1 MKWLS
6 KAIFLA
12 VLICAETVIGADEQ
26 TLQFG
31 PFGKVF
37 LYRQSPLPSH
47 VVLFVSGDGGW
58 NLGVIDMAKTLSHLD
73 ALVVGIDITHYL
85 RELSRSNEPCSY
97 PAGDFEI
104 LSKFIQRSLE
114 FPNYVTPIL
123 AGYSSGATLVYATLA
138 QAPANTF
145 RGAIGLGFCP
155 DLALSKPL
163 CHGYGLEWKSGEKG
177 KGYIFLS
184 AKTLQAPWVALQGT
198 IDQVCSPETTE
209 DFVKQVKGGKLVLLP
224 KVGHGFAVQ
233 RNWMPQFKEAFL
245 DLGTRRLE
253 TELEEPG
260 GLKDLPILEIRAR
273 NPRPEAF
280 AVILSG
286 DGGWAGIDR
295 DLGHSF
301 AANDISVVGLN
312 SLKYFWKR
320 RSPEEA
326 GKDLG
331 IILSHYLSLWHQ
343 KEAILIGYSLGAD
356 VLPFMMNRVA
366 PELRDRVPLVAL
378 LGPSEKVSFEFHVSD
393 WLGGSSRADALPVLP
408 ELEKLRDKK
417 ILCFC
422 GEKEADSLC
431 HKLGPDVAET
441 FVLPGAHHFGGKYGF
456 IAEAIIKETLR
467 LSKPQ

>member
-1 MKWLS
+1 MKRLS

-12 VLICAETVIGADEQ
+12 VLVCAETVLGADEES
-26 TLQFG
+26 LQFG

-104 LSKFIQRSLE
+104 LSKFIQRTLE
-114 FPNYVTPIL
+114 FPSYVTPIL

-145 RGAIGLGFCP
+145 RGAISLGFCP

-163 CHGYGLEWKSGEKG
+163 CHGYGLEWKPGEKG
-177 KGYIFLS
+177 KGYIFLP

-209 DFVKQVKGGKLVLLP
+209 AFVKQVKAGKLVLLP

-245 DLGTRRLE
+245 DLGTRGHE
-253 TELEEPG
+253 AELEEPS
-260 GLKDLPILEIRAR
+260 GLKDLPIVEIRAR

-286 DGGWAGIDR
+286 DGR
-295 DLGHSF
+295 LGR
-301 AANDISVVGLN
+301 N
-312 SLKYFWKR
+312 
-320 RSPEEA
+320 
-326 GKDLG
+326 
-331 IILSHYLSLWHQ
+331 
-343 KEAILIGYSLGAD
+343 
-356 VLPFMMNRVA
+356 
-366 PELRDRVPLVAL
+366 
-378 LGPSEKVSFEFHVSD
+378 
-393 WLGGSSRADALPVLP
+393 
-408 ELEKLRDKK
+408 
-417 ILCFC
+417 
-422 GEKEADSLC
+422 
-431 HKLGPDVAET
+431 
-441 FVLPGAHHFGGKYGF
+441 
-456 IAEAIIKETLR
+456 
-467 LSKPQ
+467 